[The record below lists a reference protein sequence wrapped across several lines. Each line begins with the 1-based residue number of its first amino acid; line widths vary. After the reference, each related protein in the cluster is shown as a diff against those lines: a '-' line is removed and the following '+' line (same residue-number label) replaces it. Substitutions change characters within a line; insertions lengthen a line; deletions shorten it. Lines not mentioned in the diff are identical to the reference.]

1 MIKSLVAAIALTIG
15 LAGYAVAQEAVHR
28 HHNRQRHQ
36 MVQPGPSPDA
46 PNPSAQWSSGGGF
59 SCANPIKCAQTSG
72 DCLQCAR

>member
-1 MIKSLVAAIALTIG
+1 MIKSLIGAVALTVG

-28 HHNRQRHQ
+28 HHHRQRHQ
-36 MVQPGPSPDA
+36 MVQPEPSPDA

-59 SCANPIKCAQTSG
+59 SCVNPIRCAQTSG

>member
-1 MIKSLVAAIALTIG
+1 MIKIGAVALTIG

-28 HHNRQRHQ
+28 HHHRQRHQ
-36 MVQPGPSPDA
+36 MVQPGPDA

-59 SCANPIKCAQTSG
+59 SCVNPIKCAQTSG